1 MLQAGGGTLGSDCVL
16 AVFVRVFV
24 VKVRGHVVISAFLL
38 SLFVKHHRP
47 LE

>member
-1 MLQAGGGTLGSDCVL
+1 
-16 AVFVRVFV
+16 VFV

-38 SLFVKHHRP
+38 GLFVKHHPP